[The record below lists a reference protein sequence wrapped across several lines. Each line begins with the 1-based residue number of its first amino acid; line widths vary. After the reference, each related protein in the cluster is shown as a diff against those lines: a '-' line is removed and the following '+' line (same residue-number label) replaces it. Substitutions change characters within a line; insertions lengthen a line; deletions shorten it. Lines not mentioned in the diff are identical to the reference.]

1 MTDSTPQ
8 AERKRPSAKHWA
20 WFAGILTALLLL
32 GFVVA
37 FVMMLPLAMAT
48 DGCHEGTTD
57 KICQLTARGQNV
69 LVFIPW
75 MCLAAGFATAV
86 VGAGVAERLR
96 RSPLFGLATGIVGYC
111 AMIPIG
117 YAIAFSV

>member
-8 AERKRPSAKHWA
+8 AERKRPSGKHWV
-20 WFAGILTALLLL
+20 WFAGILTVLLLL

-48 DGCHEGTTD
+48 DGCHEGTPD

-75 MCLAAGFATAV
+75 MCLAAGLVTAV
-86 VGAGVAERLR
+86 LGAGVAERLR
-96 RSPLFGLATGIVGYC
+96 RSPLFGIATGIVGYF

-117 YAIAFSV
+117 YAIAFAV